1 MERKYFGET
10 YNKIQYFDK
19 HGEEIQAG
27 MCLRNENGEVQRVY
41 SCGDECGSA
50 NLGFMATNP
59 KFLERHPDWPVE
71 YYPLSQYNL
80 AQWEIVKES

>member
-1 MERKYFGET
+1 MNSKYIRVGG
-10 YNKIQYFDK
+10 NKTQYFDK
-19 HGEEIQAG
+19 FGNEIFAG

-41 SCGDECGSA
+41 SCGDEFGSV
-50 NLGFMATNP
+50 NLGFMASNP

-80 AQWEIVKES
+80 AQWEIV